1 MKKYLLS
8 LAVLSVALF
17 SACNEDNE
25 KQQYEIPVSKGAYVV
40 GSGNTGSGIPGN
52 LTYYDYTTRKATP
65 DAFGA
70 ANSGMK
76 LGMTANDAMCYGEKF
91 YIVVDGENTVFVTN
105 AKTLKVIRKID
116 MTASAML
123 GTDGAHPRRI
133 TAEGDKIY
141 VSSYGG
147 YVAAIDTLNFSLVD
161 KYKTGPYPE
170 GICVVN
176 GTLLVAN
183 SDYGNGNASISMI
196 DTTTKTE
203 KVLKH
208 ENIRNPQDIAV
219 DGTGIYFLDYGQY
232 GDAPTYAQKNA
243 GVYRISGT
251 DTDNFSVTK
260 VIADATGMACAGT
273 KIYTFN
279 APYAYGVTN
288 PVTYSVYDTQTG
300 MTSSVSPA
308 DIESPAAIG
317 VDPLTGDLF
326 IASYHMVTSE
336 YGTYA
341 DYSSNGYVNVYDSSF
356 NKKGTFDCGV
366 GPQRIAFNFTTE
378 TIEY

>member
-1 MKKYLLS
+1 MKKYVLS
-8 LAVLSVALF
+8 MAVLSVALL
-17 SACNEDNE
+17 SACNDDNE
-25 KQQYEIPVSKGAYVV
+25 KQKYEIPVSNGAYVV
-40 GSGNTGSGIPGN
+40 GSGNTNNGIPGN
-52 LTYYDYTTRKATP
+52 LTYYDYTTRKATL

-76 LGMTANDAMCYGEKF
+76 LGMTANDALCYGEKF
-91 YIVVDGENTVFVTN
+91 YIVVDGENAVFVTN
-105 AKTLKVIRKID
+105 AKTLKVIQKIN
-116 MTASAML
+116 MTALL

-133 TAEGDKIY
+133 TAEDDKIY
-141 VSSYGG
+141 VSTYGG
-147 YVAAIDTLNFSLVD
+147 YVAAIDTVTFSLVD
-161 KYKTGPYPE
+161 KYKTGSYPE

-176 GTLLVAN
+176 GNLLVAN

-203 KVLKH
+203 KVLRD

-219 DGTGIYFLDYGQY
+219 AESGIYFLDYGTY
-232 GDAPTYAQKNA
+232 GDAPTYAQENA
-243 GVYRISGT
+243 GVYRISGINSDSYT
-251 DTDNFSVTK
+251 VTK

-273 KIYTFN
+273 KIYTYN

-288 PVTYSVYDTQTG
+288 PVTYSVYDIQTG
-300 MTSSVSPA
+300 SKSSFSPA

-317 VDPLTGDLF
+317 VDPLTGDVF

-336 YGTYA
+336 WGTYA

-378 TIEY
+378 TVEY